1 MKHRRD
7 LTVRRAPQGSREAAE
22 ARVGGCI
29 NDRLALVSMLSL
41 SAWADS
47 GRPLPVYRRE
57 DMPVRRTTLFAR
69 RDRD

>member
-1 MKHRRD
+1 MKRRREM
-7 LTVRRAPQGSREAAE
+7 TVRQVPQGGREAAE
-22 ARVGGCI
+22 ARMGGSI
-29 NDRLALVSMLSL
+29 NDRLALVSILSL

-57 DMPVRRTTLFAR
+57 DMPVRRTTLLAR